1 LCILFKAVEG
11 DLDTFPS
18 NTPQMRPHC
27 TPQTGLKDL
36 SNPFEAF
43 GGRIACFFKGLAME
57 ELLSNQDGK

>member
-1 LCILFKAVEG
+1 MNPCASCSKAVEG

-18 NTPQMRPHC
+18 N

-43 GGRIACFFKGLAME
+43 GERIACFFKGLAME
-57 ELLSNQDGK
+57 ELLSNQDGE